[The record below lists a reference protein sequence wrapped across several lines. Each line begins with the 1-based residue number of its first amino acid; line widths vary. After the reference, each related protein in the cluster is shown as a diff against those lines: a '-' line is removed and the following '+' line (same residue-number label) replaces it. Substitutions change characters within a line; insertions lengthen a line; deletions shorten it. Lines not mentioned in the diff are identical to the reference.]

1 MQPQRDVA
9 DCKVSLST
17 VIRLSRR
24 SLVAIRLR
32 LGFWPI
38 VQTALAAGIAWALA
52 VLVVGYAQ
60 SSLAP
65 VAAVLSLG
73 VSISQ
78 RERRAM
84 EAILGT
90 AVGLVLAVLLVSII
104 GSGPAQTM
112 IMVMV
117 GMLVGVLVGGGP
129 LLQNNA
135 AIIGISV
142 VALQSGSVT
151 PVFSRL
157 SSVLLGCSVALV
169 VNYLLPT
176 NSEARVSRAARL
188 ALGELA
194 AALKE
199 TAEALADGDLER
211 TERALQRARGVE
223 ELMRGLREEV
233 DVGRW
238 TARHAPL
245 RRRALGHLELYAA
258 GADQIELAALN
269 VRGVARA
276 ALNLVER
283 AIIPPRPLL
292 EAIYDLAR
300 AMEVLGRYL
309 EASERLEDA
318 RRFAIEAAGAATALL
333 EERNDLATSEFIS
346 MIRSAA
352 VDILR
357 GTGMDRPEAL
367 GAVEEAASYIRE
379 RP

>member
-1 MQPQRDVA
+1 
-9 DCKVSLST
+9 
-17 VIRLSRR
+17 
-24 SLVAIRLR
+24 
-32 LGFWPI
+32 
-38 VQTALAAGIAWALA
+38 
-52 VLVVGYAQ
+52 
-60 SSLAP
+60 
-65 VAAVLSLG
+65 
-73 VSISQ
+73 
-78 RERRAM
+78 
-84 EAILGT
+84 
-90 AVGLVLAVLLVSII
+90 
-104 GSGPAQTM
+104 
-112 IMVMV
+112 
-117 GMLVGVLVGGGP
+117 
-129 LLQNNA
+129 
-135 AIIGISV
+135 
-142 VALQSGSVT
+142 
-151 PVFSRL
+151 
-157 SSVLLGCSVALV
+157 
-169 VNYLLPT
+169 
-176 NSEARVSRAARL
+176 
-188 ALGELA
+188 
-194 AALKE
+194 
-199 TAEALADGDLER
+199 
-211 TERALQRARGVE
+211 
-223 ELMRGLREEV
+223 MRGLREEV

-238 TARHAPL
+238 TARPAPL

-318 RRFAIEAAGAATALL
+318 RRFAIEAAGAAAALL

>member
-1 MQPQRDVA
+1 
-9 DCKVSLST
+9 
-17 VIRLSRR
+17 
-24 SLVAIRLR
+24 
-32 LGFWPI
+32 
-38 VQTALAAGIAWALA
+38 
-52 VLVVGYAQ
+52 
-60 SSLAP
+60 
-65 VAAVLSLG
+65 
-73 VSISQ
+73 
-78 RERRAM
+78 
-84 EAILGT
+84 
-90 AVGLVLAVLLVSII
+90 
-104 GSGPAQTM
+104 
-112 IMVMV
+112 
-117 GMLVGVLVGGGP
+117 VLVGGGP

>member
-176 NSEARVSRAARL
+176 NPEARVSRAARL

-211 TERALQRARGVE
+211 TERALQRAGE
-223 ELMRGLREEV
+223 
-233 DVGRW
+233 
-238 TARHAPL
+238 
-245 RRRALGHLELYAA
+245 
-258 GADQIELAALN
+258 
-269 VRGVARA
+269 
-276 ALNLVER
+276 
-283 AIIPPRPLL
+283 
-292 EAIYDLAR
+292 
-300 AMEVLGRYL
+300 
-309 EASERLEDA
+309 S
-318 RRFAIEAAGAATALL
+318 
-333 EERNDLATSEFIS
+333 TS
-346 MIRSAA
+346 
-352 VDILR
+352 
-357 GTGMDRPEAL
+357 
-367 GAVEEAASYIRE
+367 
-379 RP
+379 